1 MSEQQAWIKA
11 AQSILR
17 QDEVDYSNDAV
28 YGAAILL
35 DAALNDNLT
44 LEEALEEFIANS
56 GVELETTVI
65 HQ

>member
-1 MSEQQAWIKA
+1 MSEDLLEA

-17 QDEVDYSNDAV
+17 REEVDYSNDAV

>member
-1 MSEQQAWIKA
+1 MSEDLLEA
-11 AQSILR
+11 AHSILR
-17 QDEVDYSNDAV
+17 REEVDYKDDAV

-35 DAALNDNLT
+35 DSAIRDDLT